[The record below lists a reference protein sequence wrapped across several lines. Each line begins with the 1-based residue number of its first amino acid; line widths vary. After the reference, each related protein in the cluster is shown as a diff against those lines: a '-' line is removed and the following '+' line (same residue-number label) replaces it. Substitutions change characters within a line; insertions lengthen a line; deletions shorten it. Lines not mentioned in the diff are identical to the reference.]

1 MANFLF
7 FLVED
12 MSTLTPAQRLK
23 FVEKARA
30 KKAQP
35 DSKVDALSQ
44 LEVGEGDRKK
54 RKSSDAR
61 ISIPVKT
68 YGPSPT
74 AVDQAANAE
83 GEVKSP
89 S

>member
-1 MANFLF
+1 VTNFLF
-7 FLVED
+7 SLVED
-12 MSTLTPAQRLK
+12 MSTFTPAQRLK
-23 FVEKARA
+23 FTEKARA

-35 DSKVDALSQ
+35 ESKVDVLSQ
-44 LEVGEGDRKK
+44 LKVGEGDRKK